1 MLFTIFDRFW
11 LLVLLMWPSHIVV
24 LAAHLPDQS
33 LRCSIRLLVL
43 AFARLFFLRF
53 SNVVSREV
61 YKSLNCKFV
70 NFGVFDLVCY
80 DLGQLFRTTLF
91 SVGSVKLKNLILH
104 GLVEIKVLQL
114 FVLLLEGLQLVHRV
128 RFLQLGVFP
137 QSSKFVFEPLEECQ
151 NQLFVLLGYVLEEPS
166 AVELLLEAG
175 RSFLDGLFGLLLNP
189 TRV

>member
-1 MLFTIFDRFW
+1 
-11 LLVLLMWPSHIVV
+11 MWPCCLSHIVV

-104 GLVEIKVLQL
+104 SLVEIEVLQL
-114 FVLLLEGLQLVHRV
+114 FILLLEGLQLVHRV

-137 QSSKFVFEPLEECQ
+137 QCSKFVFEPLEECQ